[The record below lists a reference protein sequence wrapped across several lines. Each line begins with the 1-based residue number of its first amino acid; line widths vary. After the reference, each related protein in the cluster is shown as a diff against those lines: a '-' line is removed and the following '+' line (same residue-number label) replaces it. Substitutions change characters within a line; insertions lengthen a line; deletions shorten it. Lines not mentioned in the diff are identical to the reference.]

1 MRRRVT
7 AVLVGIAT
15 FLVAFI
21 ITNIAYIKWA
31 VWRYPKANSMAG
43 LSAFVLGLEIAPVCA
58 LVAFLLYLRFTRS
71 QNSN

>member
-1 MRRRVT
+1 MKRRVT

-21 ITNIAYIKWA
+21 ITNVVYIKWA

-43 LSAFVLGLEIAPVCA
+43 MSAFMLGLEVAPVCA
-58 LVAFLLYLRFTRS
+58 LVCFLLYLRVTKGTNS
-71 QNSN
+71 Q